1 MSINSKSL
9 TGFILSSQYLDVA
22 GRLCLRYWLHT
33 QQGPLCVEI
42 TEQPAV
48 FFVAQADMD
57 EVPRAAGIEF
67 KTLPLKHFDGRPMAA
82 VYCRSYRQ
90 LMDLRSKLENLE
102 IPAYEADI
110 KPQERYL
117 MERFIRGGVQLQGG
131 QWQQGILHNPRL
143 TPAEMTPQL
152 TVLSVDIETSMP
164 TASEPEQLYAIGFS
178 GMGHKRVFMLGESS
192 AVHQGWIEFFSDI
205 PALLRAASAFVQH
218 LNPDV
223 LVGWNVIQFDLRVLQ
238 RIYQLHQV
246 PFTWGRSTVQVNVR
260 QGQNNLWFADVPGRV
275 VVDGIDGLKNATW
288 SFESFSLQYVAQALL
303 GESKKID
310 DVDNR
315 AQAITDL
322 FHTDKIALAEYNLR
336 DCELVEAILAKTHL
350 LEYLIKRSHLTG
362 HPLDRVGG
370 SVAAFEYLYLPKL
383 HRAGYI
389 APNIGDGYDA
399 VKAPGGFVMD
409 SQPGLYQHVLVL
421 DFKSLYPS
429 IIRTF
434 FIDPMGLAEGLQLPA
449 GASACV
455 TGFNGG
461 QFHRKRHLLPDI
473 IRDLWQARDEA
484 KRQKDAAASQAIKII
499 MNSFYGVLGSPG
511 CRFFDV
517 RLSSSITQRGHQII
531 QQSARLIEEK
541 GYQVIYG
548 DTDSVFVWLRDK
560 HSAGQAG
567 SVGATLAAELN
578 QWWADYLKTEF
589 NLASCLEIQYET
601 HYQKFLMPT
610 IRGSELGSKKRYA
623 GQKTNGEMVFK
634 GLEAVRTD
642 WTALAR
648 EVQQHL
654 YQAIFNDEPYLD
666 YLLQVVAEV
675 RSGQRDAQLIYR
687 KRIRQPL
694 SSYVRNVPPHAQ
706 AAKKL
711 DEYRV
716 ANGLMPRYERSG
728 WVEYVM
734 TINGPEPLENIQSAL
749 DYQHYIDRQLA
760 PVVDGILYFEG
771 KDFAALINPQAD
783 LF

>member
-1 MSINSKSL
+1 MSKNSNFTSA
-9 TGFILSSQYLDVA
+9 FILSSQCLDQA
-22 GRLCLRYWLHT
+22 GRLCLRYWLHSAA
-33 QQGPLCVEI
+33 GALCVEI
-42 TEQPAV
+42 TDQQAV

-57 EVPRAAGIEF
+57 EIPRGAGIEI
-67 KTLPLKHFDGRPMAA
+67 KPLPLKHFDGRPMAA

-90 LMDLRSKLENLE
+90 LMDLRNKLEALE
-102 IPAYEADI
+102 IAAYEADI

-117 MERFIRGGVQLQGG
+117 MERFIRGGVQLHGG
-131 QWQQGILHNPRL
+131 EWHGDVLRNPRL
-143 TPAEMTPQL
+143 SPAEVNPQL
-152 TVLSVDIETSMP
+152 SILSLDIETSMP

-178 GMGHKRVFMLGESS
+178 GMGHKRVFMLGECST
-192 AVHQGWIEFFSDI
+192 VHPGWLEFFSDI
-205 PALLRAASAFVQH
+205 PALLQAATDFVRQ

-223 LVGWNVIQFDLRVLQ
+223 ITGWNVIQFDLRVLQ
-238 RIYQLHQV
+238 RIYQLQRV
-246 PFTWGRSTVQVNVR
+246 PFTWGRNSEQITVR

-288 SFESFSLQYVAQALL
+288 SFESFSLQYVSQALL
-303 GESKKID
+303 GEGKKID

-315 AQAITDL
+315 GQAITDL
-322 FHTDKIALAEYNLR
+322 FQQDKIALARYNLQ

-350 LEYLIKRSHLTG
+350 IEYLIKRSHLTG
-362 HPLDRVGG
+362 HALDRVGG

-429 IIRTF
+429 IIRSF
-434 FIDPMGLAEGLQLPA
+434 FIDPMGLAEGLLFPA
-449 GASACV
+449 GDEHCV
-455 TGFNGG
+455 PGFNGG
-461 QFHRKRHLLPDI
+461 QFHRQRHLLPEI

-484 KRQKDAAASQAIKII
+484 KRHKDAAASQAIKII

-531 QQSARLIEEK
+531 QQSARLIEAQ

-548 DTDSVFVWLRDK
+548 DTDSVFVWLKDK
-560 HSAGQAG
+560 HPASEADA
-567 SVGATLAAELN
+567 VGAKLAADLN
-578 QWWADYLKTEF
+578 KWWRDYLQSEF
-589 NLASCLEIQYET
+589 QLTSCLEIQYET

-623 GQKTNGEMVFK
+623 GQKPGGDMVFK

-642 WTALAR
+642 WTPLAR

-654 YQAIFNDEPYLD
+654 YQAIFNDEPYQD
-666 YLLQVVAEV
+666 YLLQVVNEV

-711 DEYRV
+711 DEYRISQ
-716 ANGLMPRYERSG
+716 GLMPRYERSG

-734 TINGPEPLENIQSAL
+734 TINGPEPLENIQSPL
-749 DYQHYIDRQLA
+749 DYQHYLDRQLS
-760 PVVDGILYFEG
+760 PVVDGILHFQG

>member
-1 MSINSKSL
+1 M
-9 TGFILSSQYLDVA
+9 
-22 GRLCLRYWLHT
+22 CLRYWLHT
-33 QQGPLCVEI
+33 ANGPVCCEL
-42 TEQPAV
+42 TAQPAV
-48 FFVAQADMD
+48 FFVASEDVD
-57 EVPRAAGIEF
+57 EVPRGAGIEI
-67 KTLPLKHFDGRPMAA
+67 KDLPLKHFDQRPVSA

-90 LMDLRSKLENLE
+90 LMDLRNKLEELG

-110 KPQERYL
+110 KPHERYL
-117 MERFIRGGVQLQGG
+117 MERFIRGGVQLVGG
-131 QWQQGILHNPRL
+131 HWQAGILSNPRL
-143 TPAEMTPQL
+143 MPVDYQPHLQL
-152 TVLSVDIETSMP
+152 LSLDIETSMP

-178 GMGHKRVFMLGESS
+178 GMGHKRVFMLGEGP
-192 AVHQGWIEFFSDI
+192 ATYPGWIEFFSDVV
-205 PALLRAASAFVQH
+205 PLLQAATDFVRR

-223 LVGWNVIQFDLRVLQ
+223 LIGWNVIQFDLRVLQ

-246 PFTWGRSTVQVNVR
+246 PFTWGRNQEQVNIR

-288 SFESFSLQYVAQALL
+288 SFESFSLQYVSQAVL
-303 GESKKID
+303 GEGKKIE

-315 AQAITDL
+315 GQAITDL
-322 FHTDKIALAEYNLR
+322 FHENKIALAEYNLQ

-350 LEYLIKRSHLTG
+350 LAYLIKRSHLTG
-362 HPLDRVGG
+362 HMLDRVGG

-389 APNIGDGYDA
+389 APNMGDGYAA

-409 SQPGLYQHVLVL
+409 SQPGLYKHVLVL

-434 FIDPMGLAEGLQLPA
+434 FIDPMGLAEGLLFPT
-449 GASACV
+449 GDGHCV
-455 TGFNGG
+455 PGFNGG
-461 QFHRKRHLLPDI
+461 QFHRQRHLLPDI

-531 QQSARLIEEK
+531 QQSARLIEEQ

-548 DTDSVFVWLRDK
+548 DTDSVFVWLKDK
-560 HSAGQAG
+560 HTAAQANE
-567 SVGATLAAELN
+567 VGAKLAADLN
-578 QWWADYLKTEF
+578 LWWQAYLKTEF

-610 IRGSELGSKKRYA
+610 IRGSEMGSKKRYA
-623 GQKTNGEMVFK
+623 GQKPDGEMVFK
-634 GLEAVRTD
+634 GLEVVRTD
-642 WTALAR
+642 WTRLAR
-648 EVQQHL
+648 EVQEYL

-666 YLLQVVAEV
+666 YLLQVVHEV

-711 DEYRV
+711 DEYRISQ
-716 ANGLMPRYERSG
+716 GLMPRYERRG

-734 TINGPEPLENIQSAL
+734 TINGPEPLEYIQSPL
-749 DYQHYIDRQLA
+749 DYQHYLDRQLA
-760 PVVDGILYFEG
+760 PVVDGILHFQG
-771 KDFAALINPQAD
+771 KEFAALINPQGD